1 LIGEV
6 VFMATAEANVTE
18 ARGRER
24 VIVVGVDG
32 SKSSS
37 EALKWAAEEARMRGA
52 TLKVV
57 RAWQVPAFAYGYG
70 TYVQPATAV
79 VDWRAES
86 EALLDDQVKAVL
98 GEATGSSEGSRNG
111 LGEVADLRMVCEV
124 LEGPAAQVL
133 IEAATGAELLVVGS
147 RGLGGFSGLLLG
159 SVSAQL
165 AHHAPCPL
173 TIVRNRAG

>member
-1 LIGEV
+1 LGEV
-6 VFMATAEANVTE
+6 VFMATGEANVTE
-18 ARGRER
+18 VRAQER

-37 EALKWAAEEARMRGA
+37 EALKWAAEEARLRGA

-70 TYVQPATAV
+70 AYVQPATAV
-79 VDWRAES
+79 VDWRSES
-86 EALLDDQVKAVL
+86 EALLDDQVRAVL
-98 GEATGSSEGSRNG
+98 GEATGSSEGPRNG
-111 LGEVADLRMVCEV
+111 LGELAGLTVVSEV

-133 IEAATGAELLVVGS
+133 IEAAGGAELLVVGS

-173 TIVRNRAG
+173 TIVRDRAG